1 MEDKEKMYTCD
12 CKDCKCE
19 DVDTTDVEEVEEDYG
34 EFEPVEFPI
43 YFDTKMVILSTTM
56 NLIVV

>member
-34 EFEPVEFPI
+34 EFERRIRKNCDKKRLRYVR
-43 YFDTKMVILSTTM
+43 
-56 NLIVV
+56 